1 MREVLSFL
9 FDRITDPIGLPIA
22 WYWEWII
29 LAIIAFAAYAIAF
42 RAVGDLYDGGMISG
56 STAGS
61 ILHWIIRLIVFVV
74 IWAVTYFVIWLNVR
88 RIVTDNPKMIEFTGK
103 SGTSSGDAFLVAT
116 AMKYGLAVIT
126 EENPDKPTKIP
137 QICKK
142 YGLQAMNI
150 TKLCEV
156 EGWKF

>member
-9 FDRITDPIGLPIA
+9 FDRITDPLDLPIA

-74 IWAVTYFVIWLNVR
+74 IWAITYFVIWLVKLIFAHWLL
-88 RIVTDNPKMIEFTGK
+88 IVSILG
-103 SGTSSGDAFLVAT
+103 GILVAAAIVCLIVRYT
-116 AMKYGLAVIT
+116 RKGG
-126 EENPDKPTKIP
+126 ENN
-137 QICKK
+137 
-142 YGLQAMNI
+142 A
-150 TKLCEV
+150 
-156 EGWKF
+156 

>member
-9 FDRITDPIGLPIA
+9 FDRITDPLGLPIA

-29 LAIIAFAAYAIAF
+29 LAVIELAAFAIAF

-74 IWAVTYFVIWLNVR
+74 IWAITYFVIWLAKLIFAHWLLIVSILGGILVTAAIVCLIVR
-88 RIVTDNPKMIEFTGK
+88 YTRKG
-103 SGTSSGDAFLVAT
+103 G
-116 AMKYGLAVIT
+116 
-126 EENPDKPTKIP
+126 ENN
-137 QICKK
+137 
-142 YGLQAMNI
+142 A
-150 TKLCEV
+150 
-156 EGWKF
+156 

>member
-9 FDRITDPIGLPIA
+9 FDRITDPLGLPIA

-42 RAVGDLYDGGMISG
+42 RTVGDLYDGGVISG

-74 IWAVTYFVIWLNVR
+74 IWAITYFVIWLVKLIFAHWLL
-88 RIVTDNPKMIEFTGK
+88 IVSILG
-103 SGTSSGDAFLVAT
+103 GILVT
-116 AMKYGLAVIT
+116 AAIICLIIRYTRKGG
-126 EENPDKPTKIP
+126 ENN
-137 QICKK
+137 
-142 YGLQAMNI
+142 A
-150 TKLCEV
+150 
-156 EGWKF
+156 

>member
-9 FDRITDPIGLPIA
+9 FDRITDPLGLPIA

-42 RAVGDLYDGGMISG
+42 RTVSDLYDGGMISG

-74 IWAVTYFVIWLNVR
+74 IWAITYFVIWLVKLIFAHWLLIVSILGGILVTAAIICLIVR
-88 RIVTDNPKMIEFTGK
+88 YTRKG
-103 SGTSSGDAFLVAT
+103 G
-116 AMKYGLAVIT
+116 
-126 EENPDKPTKIP
+126 ENN
-137 QICKK
+137 
-142 YGLQAMNI
+142 A
-150 TKLCEV
+150 
-156 EGWKF
+156 

>member
-9 FDRITDPIGLPIA
+9 FDRITDPLGLPIA

-61 ILHWIIRLIVFVV
+61 ILHLSLIH
-74 IWAVTYFVIWLNVR
+74 ISKLWKEQ
-88 RIVTDNPKMIEFTGK
+88 PKTG
-103 SGTSSGDAFLVAT
+103 
-116 AMKYGLAVIT
+116 
-126 EENPDKPTKIP
+126 
-137 QICKK
+137 
-142 YGLQAMNI
+142 
-150 TKLCEV
+150 
-156 EGWKF
+156 

>member
-9 FDRITDPIGLPIA
+9 FDRITDPLGLPIA

-42 RAVGDLYDGGMISG
+42 RTVGDLYDGGMISG

-74 IWAVTYFVIWLNVR
+74 IWAITYFVIWLVKLIFAHWLLIVSILGGILVTAAIICLIVR
-88 RIVTDNPKMIEFTGK
+88 YTRKG
-103 SGTSSGDAFLVAT
+103 G
-116 AMKYGLAVIT
+116 
-126 EENPDKPTKIP
+126 ENN
-137 QICKK
+137 
-142 YGLQAMNI
+142 A
-150 TKLCEV
+150 
-156 EGWKF
+156 